1 MRGPQPVK
9 VGRKDWAE
17 FRSWACTVGM
27 AGSESVRF
35 GMITMIGSSLLLG
48 FCPSYARGADLFRA
62 ARSRSGRNIHPR
74 PRVGRAWWRSRNPLL
89 PAA

>member
-17 FRSWACTVGM
+17 FRSWACTVGR

-35 GMITMIGSSLLLG
+35 GVITMIGSSLL
-48 FCPSYARGADLFRA
+48 FCPSYARAADMFRA
-62 ARSRSGRNIHPR
+62 EAGTCKRNIPTR
-74 PRVGRAWWRSRNPLL
+74 RDVRRAWWRSRNPLS

>member
-17 FRSWACTVGM
+17 FRSWACTVGR

-35 GMITMIGSSLLLG
+35 WVITMIGSSLL
-48 FCPSYARGADLFRA
+48 FCPSYARAADMFRA
-62 ARSRSGRNIHPR
+62 AGTRLERNIAPR
-74 PRVGRAWWRSRNPLL
+74 ARVRRTWWRSRSPLL